1 MDCEVISSI
10 DRYVVLIG
18 TCLTLTACGGG
29 EQPNSP
35 SLADPKGASFS
46 QSNGARHPTAITIES
61 DQDTHNELLSWE
73 ARAAINREEV
83 EQPSGDPSARQGTS
97 DTKAALLG
105 ARAKAISAPATAIYR
120 FFNNQTGSHLYTR
133 SSTERDTILNTLAQ
147 YRYEGP
153 VFGAWQSSSS
163 GLYPVYRFAN
173 RANGTHF
180 YTISESEKNNIL
192 ATAPF
197 MSLEGPAYYASK
209 TAQAGTTPLY
219 RFYHLQKGF
228 HFYTANATE
237 KDTIIANL
245 PTVYQ
250 YEGVGYYV
258 NASIGASSPALASF
272 AGKVNVKGNVNA
284 QGESARFGHIL
295 GMSFDSAGTLYLVDR
310 SGDGSW
316 YNSAEIRRISPSGQ
330 VTHFAGNWNTN
341 VDYSN
346 GVGSGISFYGLAALT
361 FAPNNTLYFGDVRTV
376 RLINSSVASST
387 IAGSLG
393 QSGYTN
399 GQAEAARFLG
409 VRGIARDSA
418 GNIYVSECF
427 NAAAYPSS
435 RIRKI
440 TPIGVVSTFA
450 GAPTEFNN
458 RGFADGQGTDARF
471 KCPGQIDTDAQ
482 DNLYVADEENHR
494 VRKITPSGLVTT
506 LAGQAA
512 YGVVNGQ
519 GSAAQFDRPFALAV
533 DKNTGNVYVADYRGY
548 TVRKITPSGDV
559 STVVGTAYNAGVF
572 FGSLPAGLDSVG
584 GLAIRGNRL
593 YIASNHGVYWT
604 NLPQ

>member
-1 MDCEVISSI
+1 
-10 DRYVVLIG
+10 
-18 TCLTLTACGGG
+18 
-29 EQPNSP
+29 
-35 SLADPKGASFS
+35 
-46 QSNGARHPTAITIES
+46 
-61 DQDTHNELLSWE
+61 
-73 ARAAINREEV
+73 
-83 EQPSGDPSARQGTS
+83 
-97 DTKAALLG
+97 
-105 ARAKAISAPATAIYR
+105 
-120 FFNNQTGSHLYTR
+120 
-133 SSTERDTILNTLAQ
+133 
-147 YRYEGP
+147 
-153 VFGAWQSSSS
+153 
-163 GLYPVYRFAN
+163 
-173 RANGTHF
+173 
-180 YTISESEKNNIL
+180 
-192 ATAPF
+192 
-197 MSLEGPAYYASK
+197 
-209 TAQAGTTPLY
+209 
-219 RFYHLQKGF
+219 
-228 HFYTANATE
+228 
-237 KDTIIANL
+237 
-245 PTVYQ
+245 
-250 YEGVGYYV
+250 
-258 NASIGASSPALASF
+258 
-272 AGKVNVKGNVNA
+272 VNVKGNVNA

-295 GMSFDSAGTLYLVDR
+295 GMSFDTAGTLYVVDR

-387 IAGSLG
+387 IAGSFG

-409 VRGIARDSA
+409 VRGIARDST

-482 DNLYVADEENHR
+482 DNVYVADEENHR

>member
-1 MDCEVISSI
+1 LVFRPLSI
-10 DRYVVLIG
+10 Y
-18 TCLTLTACGGG
+18 LTWVTFGLAVTACGGG
-29 EQPNSP
+29 EQLSSTEFANPSAASISP
-35 SLADPKGASFS
+35 ANEESGSRSSIVKGGLDAHSE
-46 QSNGARHPTAITIES
+46 RL
-61 DQDTHNELLSWE
+61 DWE
-73 ARAAINREEV
+73 ARAELSRNEV
-83 EQPSGDPSARQGTS
+83 EQPSDDSGVSQPITNIKVRQT
-97 DTKAALLG
+97 G
-105 ARAKAISAPATAIYR
+105 ARAKAIVAPATAIYR
-120 FFNNQTGSHLYTR
+120 FFNSQTGSHLYTR

-153 VFGAWQSSSS
+153 VFGAWQSSSA
-163 GLYPVYRFAN
+163 GLNPVYRFAN

-245 PTVYQ
+245 PTVYR

-258 NASIGASSPALASF
+258 NESIGASSPALASF

-295 GMSFDSAGTLYLVDR
+295 GMSFDTAGTLYVVDR

-387 IAGSLG
+387 IAGSFG

-409 VRGIARDSA
+409 VRGIARDST

-482 DNLYVADEENHR
+482 DNVYVADEENHR

-519 GSAAQFDRPFALAV
+519 GSEAQFDRPFALAV